1 MNLWY
6 LDTSAAFKLLVEE
19 AETKAL
25 DKAILTHS
33 PVLSSCRLLETEL
46 RRTRNKYPEL
56 SLGELESFLASI
68 TIFDL
73 DHTAYRFAGLIP
85 GKHLRSLDAIH
96 ISAAMLGGCTTMVTY
111 DPRMAEAAENS
122 GLNVISPGCQRTGS
136 A

>member
-6 LDTSAAFKLLVEE
+6 LDTSAAFKLLFEE

-73 DHTAYRFAGLIP
+73 DRTVVPVAVSSLTVCSCHSR
-85 GKHLRSLDAIH
+85 LRSSSL
-96 ISAAMLGGCTTMVTY
+96 SC
-111 DPRMAEAAENS
+111 R
-122 GLNVISPGCQRTGS
+122 
-136 A
+136 